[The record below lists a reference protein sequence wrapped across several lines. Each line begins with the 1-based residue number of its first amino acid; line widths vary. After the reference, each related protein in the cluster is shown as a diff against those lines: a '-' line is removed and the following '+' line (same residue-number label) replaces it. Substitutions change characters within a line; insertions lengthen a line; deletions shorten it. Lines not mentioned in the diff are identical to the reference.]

1 MAANRDIVVRLRAE
15 ISNFRSALAEAS
27 AAAKRTQKDT
37 EGLGKSTDKAMNQLV
52 SSASKHRD
60 AWNTAGSSMLGFG
73 AAAVAGV
80 GVAIKSY
87 AEFDKQMSSVQAAS
101 MASASEMT
109 ALREAA
115 ITAGA
120 DTSFSAKEAAQG
132 IEELAKAGV
141 STKDVLNGGL
151 TGALSLA
158 AAGSLEV
165 GAAAELAATALTQ
178 FKLQGKDI
186 PHVAD
191 LLAAG
196 AGKAQG
202 SVEDIGGALK
212 QSGLVASQFG
222 ISVEE
227 TVGSLAAFASAGLIG
242 SDAGT
247 SLKSALLKLAAPSK
261 EAAGLMQE
269 LGINA
274 YDASGQFV
282 GMQDLAGQLQDKMSG
297 LTQAQRDSAMAT
309 IFGTDAIRVA
319 NVLYNE
325 GAAGIAEWTDKVNA
339 SGFAAEQAR
348 LKQNNLAGDI
358 EKLGGS
364 LDSVFLK
371 SASGANAV
379 LRGMVQGAE
388 DLIDAIGKVPA
399 PVLQTGL
406 AIAGLAG
413 GAALL
418 GGAFLKVFPAVM
430 ETRQAFAALAADSPK
445 LSGALKTV
453 GKGAGIA
460 AAALAGLSILG
471 AMFNHKAITSAEDYG
486 QAILK
491 VAQAGKAANSGDFD
505 SLFKK
510 FDDQFGSGTA
520 IAGVNG
526 MADAVKRLSDQ
537 NFGDSINKFLSPV
550 TEMVGLSG
558 GAVRELE
565 NRFKGLG
572 DAMGGLVQN
581 GGAEAAAAN
590 FKTLSDEFERNGK
603 SAQDALD
610 VLPGYKDAL
619 LAQATAAEV
628 VLTPTEL
635 LDLAMGKIPASMQA
649 AAGATATYTDATG
662 QAVPITEDMAKQ
674 LEELGISAD
683 GAVTSLASYVEQ
695 LYAAGLLT
703 MSERDSQ
710 RAYAD
715 ALDAVGLAAD
725 GTGGKLGTLGT
736 AFDNTTEQGRKNQAA
751 FDDVA
756 KAGIDVMTAMSK
768 TTDAFGNNVY
778 SQEQLQT
785 QLGTTYQNLIASAG
799 QFGITGQAAEDL
811 ARKVLGIPPGVSIES
826 WMSDYAK
833 RMAEQTKGAMDAI
846 NGKTVNTYVVHHE
859 TTIRTTDDRGVI
871 LDRGSGVDRRSA
883 GFQTGGEVNYLA
895 SGGTPIRYA
904 MVPRGTDTV
913 PAMLTP
919 GEFVVNRKATSENL
933 ALLRGINSGA
943 VRSNQFAGAAGSTLA
958 GSSTVYENHWHIDAK
973 PGLSS
978 MYAQEIVD
986 RGINRAKDINA
997 AYGINRI
1004 R

>member
-60 AWNTAGSSMLGFG
+60 AWSTAGSSMLGFG

-87 AEFDKQMSSVQAAS
+87 AEFDKQMSSVQAATH
-101 MASASEMT
+101 ASAADMG
-109 ALREAA
+109 ALRDVAVK
-115 ITAGA
+115 AGA
-120 DTSFSAKEAAQG
+120 DTAFSAKEAAQG
-132 IEELAKAGV
+132 IEEMSKAGV
-141 STKDVLNGGL
+141 ATADIIRGGL
-151 TGALSLA
+151 DGALSLA
-158 AAGSLEV
+158 AAGSLDV
-165 GAAAELAATALTQ
+165 GRAAEIAATAMKQ
-178 FKLQGKDI
+178 FGLEGKDI
-186 PHVAD
+186 PHIAD

-202 SVEDIGGALK
+202 SVEDMANALKYVGPVAAGMGVHIEETTGALA
-212 QSGLVASQFG
+212 GFASQG
-222 ISVEE
+222 IIGEQAG
-227 TVGSLAAFASAGLIG
+227 TALRGMLGSL
-242 SDAGT
+242 T
-247 SLKSALLKLAAPSK
+247 SPSK
-261 EAAGLMQE
+261 QAKAKMDE
-269 LGINA
+269 LGISL
-274 YDASGQFV
+274 YD
-282 GMQDLAGQLQDKMSG
+282 
-297 LTQAQRDSAMAT
+297 
-309 IFGTDAIRVA
+309 
-319 NVLYNE
+319 NE
-325 GAAGIAEWTDKVNA
+325 GKFKGLGNVAGELSRVFTNMDDKSRDAALGIMFGNEQVTAARVFYKLGAEGVAEWTDKVNE
-339 SGFAAEQAR
+339 SGYAAETAR
-348 LKQNNLAGDI
+348 LKQENLSGDI

-371 SASGANAV
+371 SASGANEV
-379 LRGMVQGAE
+379 LRGLAQGTE
-388 DLIDAIGKVPA
+388 DFVDAIGRVPA
-399 PVLQTGL
+399 PLLQLGL
-406 AIAGLAG
+406 GIAGVAG

-430 ETRQAFAALAADSPK
+430 ETRQAFQTLSADSPK
-445 LSGALKTV
+445 LAGHLKTV

-460 AAALAGLSILG
+460 ALALTGLAAVG
-471 AMFNHKAITSAEDYG
+471 AVFNHKNTVSAEEYG
-486 QAILK
+486 QAMLK
-491 VAQAGKAANSGDFD
+491 VASAGQAAKSADFD
-505 SLFKK
+505 SVFSK
-510 FDDQFGSGTA
+510 FDDAFGSDK

-526 MADAVKRLSDQ
+526 MADAVSRLANQ
-537 NFGDSINKFLSPV
+537 NFGDSINKVIGPLAETLGF
-550 TEMVGLSG
+550 SG
-558 GAVRELE
+558 GAVKELE
-565 NRFKGLG
+565 DRFKGLG
-572 DAMGGLVQN
+572 DAMGGLVKN
-581 GGAEAAAAN
+581 GGADAAAVN
-590 FKTLSDEFERNGK
+590 FRTLSEEFERNGK
-603 SAQDALD
+603 SAQDALN
-610 VLPGYKDAL
+610 VLPGYRDAL
-619 LAQATAAEV
+619 LDQANAAEV

-635 LDLAMGKIPASMQA
+635 LDLAMGKIPASMTA

-703 MSERDSQ
+703 LSERDSQ

-715 ALDAVGLAAD
+715 ALAEVGLAAD
-725 GTGGKLGTLGT
+725 GTGGKLGVLGT
-736 AFDNTTEQGRKNQAA
+736 AFDNSTEQGKKNQAA
-751 FDDVA
+751 FDGVA
-756 KAGIDVMTAMSK
+756 QAGIDVMTAMSK

-778 SQEQLQT
+778 SQEQLQS
-785 QLGTTYQNLIASAG
+785 QLSTTYANLVTSAG

-811 ARKVLGIPPGVSIES
+811 ARKVLGIPPGVNIDS

-846 NGKTVNTYVVHHE
+846 DGKTVNTYTFHHE

-871 LDRGSGVDRRSA
+871 MDRGSGADRRSA
-883 GFQTGGEVNYLA
+883 GYQTGGEVNYLA